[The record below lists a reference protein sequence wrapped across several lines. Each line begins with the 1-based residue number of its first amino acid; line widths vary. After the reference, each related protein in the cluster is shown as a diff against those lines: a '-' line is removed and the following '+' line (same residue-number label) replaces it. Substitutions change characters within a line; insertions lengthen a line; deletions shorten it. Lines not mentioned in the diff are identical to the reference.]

1 MNSLTETSY
10 LTRRIIKYSF
20 LAIVALLLIRS
31 GWGIFKQYWRA
42 RHPLPSTPPDVAFGK
57 LEAIQFSSGK
67 EKPQKGF
74 ILQTVSGDLPKMPDQ
89 AKVFF
94 VIPQE
99 NQLLAL
105 EKTNQLAK
113 NLGFS
118 SSPEKIREDLYRY
131 RNQSLKTILT
141 INPLT
146 KTFFFQYPYLQDQT
160 LITLSLPPQ
169 KEIIDAAK
177 GFLEKT
183 GRNHDDLLP
192 EKAKVVL
199 WKITP
204 NGKQPA
210 PSLSEANLAQVN
222 FFRED
227 IENQYHIYPQDLKNS
242 NVSVLVSGDSHG
254 NREIVEVKYTYFYI
268 DKEKSATYPLKPISQ
283 AWEELKSKDYHLA
296 KLDSQPTS
304 NNIPIRQIYLA
315 YLDPHYPTN
324 FLQPIYVFEGDY
336 GFFGFVPAISIEWVS
351 E

>member
-1 MNSLTETSY
+1 LARKT
-10 LTRRIIKYSF
+10 IKYSF
-20 LAIVALLLIRS
+20 LAIIALFSIRA
-31 GWGIFKQYWRA
+31 GWGVFKQYWRA
-42 RHPLPSTPPDVAFGK
+42 RHPLPSAPPDVAFGK
-57 LEAIQFSSGK
+57 LPAIEFSSGAK
-67 EKPQKGF
+67 KPQKEF
-74 ILQTVSGDLPKMPDQ
+74 ILQTVSSNLPKMPDR

-105 EKTNQLAK
+105 EKTNRLAK

-118 SSPEKIREDLYRY
+118 SEPEKIREDLYRY

-146 KTFFFQYPYLQDQT
+146 KTFLFQYPYLQDQT
-160 LITLSLPPQ
+160 LATLPLPPQ
-169 KEIIDAAK
+169 KEIINAAK
-177 GFLEKT
+177 RFLEKT
-183 GRNHDDLLP
+183 GRNHDDLSP
-192 EKAKVVL
+192 EKAETIL
-199 WKITP
+199 WKITSD
-204 NGKQPA
+204 GKQLA
-210 PSLSEANLAQVN
+210 PSLSEANLVQVN

-227 IENQYHIYPQDLKNS
+227 IEDQHRVYPQDPKNS
-242 NVSVLVSGDSHG
+242 NVSVLVSGDNHG
-254 NREIVEVKYTYFYI
+254 SREIVETKYTYFYI

-283 AWEELKSKDYHLA
+283 AWEELKSGDYHLA
-296 KLDSQPTS
+296 KLDSQPTGS
-304 NNIPIRQIYLA
+304 NIPVRQIYLA